1 MIILSVW
8 EWVLNIFLL
17 TTSMLIFVL
26 SLFGLVLFV
35 FIISDVTNN
44 ILRKSKILNIRN

>member
-17 TTSMLIFVL
+17 STSAFVFVISMYMLA
-26 SLFGLVLFV
+26 LFV
-35 FIISDVTNN
+35 YILADFANWIINKKR
-44 ILRKSKILNIRN
+44 L

>member
-17 TTSMLIFVL
+17 STSTLVFVI
-26 SLFGLVLFV
+26 SLYALVLLFYLIYD
-35 FIISDVTNN
+35 IITSV
-44 ILRKSKILNIRN
+44 LQKKGAA

>member
-17 TTSMLIFVL
+17 STSTLVFVI
-26 SLFGLVLFV
+26 SLYALVLLLYL
-35 FIISDVTNN
+35 IYDMVTSV
-44 ILRKSKILNIRN
+44 LQKKGAA

>member
-26 SLFGLVLFV
+26 SLFGLILFI
-35 FIISDVTNN
+35 FIISEVFNN
-44 ILRKSKILNIRN
+44 ILRKGKIFNIRN